1 MASIQWTPPAGWVE
15 ETGAHVLMLAP
26 CDCTAT
32 STLLIG
38 ANAYTIVDGMGAS
51 FSTRGGVF
59 ATGALLEFVL
69 DVDAKKAY
77 LLSQAGLSTAPQ
89 KPKLLWKGSATQ
101 GSWISVPGLFDYAVI
116 LVAISLY
123 GWNCPMIG
131 LKGGDGFSFG
141 AGISSVIENSARYN
155 RVIGGHFI
163 RNDSTSNQV
172 LFQDC
177 FSVTIGTNSV
187 YSADGGD
194 ARWPIVEIV
203 GLVKDEDLQGVTT

>member
-32 STLLIG
+32 STLVIG

-77 LLSQAGLSTAPQ
+77 LLSQAGLSTAPR
-89 KPKLLWKGSATQ
+89 KPKLLWSGSALP
-101 GSWISVPGLFDYAVI
+101 GSTLTA
-116 LVAISLY
+116 
-123 GWNCPMIG
+123 
-131 LKGGDGFSFG
+131 
-141 AGISSVIENSARYN
+141 AGIAQYSVLLAVFSIYGADVPAILYNNANDSVTGWAANTIVENSVRYN
-155 RVIGGHFI
+155 RFVAARLNISDESAFVSDIFTTVTYTGGSNVFTEGGA
-163 RNDSTSNQV
+163 TSYPLTALYGMTLKSDIQE
-172 LFQDC
+172 
-177 FSVTIGTNSV
+177 G
-187 YSADGGD
+187 
-194 ARWPIVEIV
+194 
-203 GLVKDEDLQGVTT
+203 